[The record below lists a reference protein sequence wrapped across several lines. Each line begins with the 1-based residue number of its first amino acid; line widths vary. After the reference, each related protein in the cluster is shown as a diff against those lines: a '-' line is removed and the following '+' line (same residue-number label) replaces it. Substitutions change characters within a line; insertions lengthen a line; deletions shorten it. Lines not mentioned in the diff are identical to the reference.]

1 MYRLLKKVQ
10 NNVYRHECVS
20 QTHTN
25 VAKLHKVTHLHP
37 HHTTF
42 RDFGDETNTFQNI
55 CNVIDSSS
63 LFVYSQDLD
72 SLHG

>member
-1 MYRLLKKVQ
+1 MLPDMYRFLKHIQ
-10 NNVYRHECVS
+10 MQQSY
-20 QTHTN
+20 
-25 VAKLHKVTHLHP
+25 KVTHLHP
-37 HHTTF
+37 HYTTF
-42 RDFGDETNTFQNI
+42 RYFRDETNTFQNI